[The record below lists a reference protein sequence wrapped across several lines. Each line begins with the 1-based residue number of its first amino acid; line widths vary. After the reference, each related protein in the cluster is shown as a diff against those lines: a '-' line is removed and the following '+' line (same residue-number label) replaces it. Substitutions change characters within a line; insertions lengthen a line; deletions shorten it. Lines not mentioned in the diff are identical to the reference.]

1 MCVCL
6 SHDTY
11 QPFITYLLLSLE
23 CKLHQLF
30 HSDTH
35 HYILLKVNRP
45 ARYSTY
51 QQRLRSNLTLLKN
64 FDCQGPLKFR
74 STESSGCAQNSVR
87 LAQNSVVLL
96 VLVGASSSISITAGF
111 CFFKLLSVCLVSWMV
126 GDFFSF
132 FFNSAFHPFAVRNF
146 VSC

>member
-1 MCVCL
+1 MCVPF
-6 SHDTY
+6 TY

-45 ARYSTY
+45 ARYLYSTY

-64 FDCQGPLKFR
+64 VDCQGPLKFR

-111 CFFKLLSVCLVSWMV
+111 CFFKPLSVCLVSWMV
-126 GDFFSF
+126 GDFFFFF
-132 FFNSAFHPFAVRNF
+132 FFNTAFHPFAVRNF
-146 VSC
+146 LSC